1 MARIDRTS
9 DEYLIKKADEA
20 INELVHDKVHLYKA
34 YNYYSGIRDR
44 DQFKHLE
51 ENYGLGNPTSVK
63 FTPLVRKHVDALVGE
78 FLTLPIK
85 PKVSCKDQKTLSN
98 IIRDKQL
105 YISNEITKVLKSKLE
120 NLIYSLIKGD
130 GKNKFND
137 AQIELELKNVQDS
150 AENNFISEYEKAAQN
165 IVQYLLQSKEI
176 DFKHKLKQLL
186 LDLFIAGEVYYK
198 AEPSSGNTNIELKVL
213 NPLNVFPDK
222 NVNSPYI
229 NDSYRI
235 VYREYL
241 SEAELLVKYGKDL
254 KKDDIKNLE
263 KAKLDYNDNNVRLII
278 ANNSKYGCAY
288 DSLYDGLESGVGITP
303 NYSYSP
309 HSRVDLYEVFEVE
322 WIDYDFDS
330 KKNRIENRYR
340 VVKIG
345 GDTYILYGK
354 DDSIIR
360 SIDKPNECR
369 LSINGLHYVS
379 RTGMPYS
386 LIIATKDLQNRYD
399 VLQFFKESVIA
410 QSGTAGDWVDLAHIP
425 YCLGTELEDRL
436 QKWIAYKK
444 SGLALIDSS
453 QEGVQMMN
461 TTFNGYDDTIK
472 LQTIQAIDLAIQ
484 DIENTVTSI
493 TGVFRERL
501 GGVQPRD
508 AVANVEM
515 SMQQS
520 YIITKQYYQTMDILV
535 REMIIDCLNIAK
547 KVYKNGISGTLILGK
562 NYTQLFTAL
571 PEHYSFTD
579 FDIHIADSQEL
590 IKEQEQIK
598 QLTLELVKGG
608 QLDPELLVAVST
620 SESLTDMRDSIN
632 KSVKLKKEENNQ
644 LVQLQKQLEEAQKQL
659 QDTQK
664 ELQKAQNQLQQF
676 DQAKLQMEKDKI
688 NREFEIKN
696 KQLEIDKDYKD
707 GQLERD
713 TKRLELEALQLVDN
727 NQRNDDVRY
736 Y

>member
-1 MARIDRTS
+1 MAKIDRTS

-20 INELVHDKVHLYKA
+20 ISELVYDKVHLYKA

-63 FTPLVRKHVDALVGE
+63 FTPLVRKHIDALAGE

-105 YISNEITKVLKSKLE
+105 YISNEIAKVLKNKLE

-130 GKNKFND
+130 GKNKIND
-137 AQIELELKNVQDS
+137 AQFELELKNVQDS

-165 IVQYLLQSKEI
+165 IIQYLLQSKEI
-176 DFKHKLKQLL
+176 DFNYKLLQLI
-186 LDLFIAGEVYYK
+186 LDLFITGELYYK
-198 AEPSSGNTNIELKVL
+198 AESSSGNTNIELRVL

-254 KKDDIKNLE
+254 TKEDLKNLE
-263 KAKLDYNDNNVRLII
+263 KSKLDYNDNNVRLII
-278 ANNSKYGCAY
+278 ANGSRYGVGF

-303 NYSYSP
+303 SYNYSP
-309 HSRVDLYEVFEVE
+309 QNRVDLYEVFEVE
-322 WIDYDFDS
+322 WIDYDYDS
-330 KKNRIENRYR
+330 KHNRIQNRYK

-354 DDSIIR
+354 DDNAIR
-360 SIDKPNECR
+360 SIDRPDKCK
-369 LSINGLHYVS
+369 LSINGLHYAS
-379 RTGMPYS
+379 RTGKPYS
-386 LIIATKDLQNRYD
+386 LVIATKDLQDRYD
-399 VLQFFKESVIA
+399 LLQFFKESIIS
-410 QSGTAGDWVDLAHIP
+410 QSGTTGDWVDIAHLP
-425 YCLGTELEDRL
+425 EVLGANLEDRL

-453 QEGVQMMN
+453 QEGSQMMN
-461 TTFNGYDDTIK
+461 TTFGGYDDTVK

-535 REMIIDCLNIAK
+535 REMIVDCLNIAK
-547 KVYKNGISGTLILGK
+547 RVYKNGISGTLILGK

-571 PEHYSFTD
+571 PEYYSFTD

-632 KSVKLKKEENNQ
+632 KSIKLKKEENNQ
-644 LVQLQKQLEEAQKQL
+644 LQQLTKQLEEAQKQL

-664 ELQKAQNQLQQF
+664 QLQKAQGQLEQF
-676 DQAKLQMEKDKI
+676 DQAKLQIEKDKI
-688 NREFEIKN
+688 NKEFEIKS
-696 KQLEIDKDYKD
+696 KQIEIDKDYKE

-713 TKRLELEALQLVDN
+713 SKRLEIEALQLIDAN
-727 NQRNDDVRY
+727 KRNDEVRY
-736 Y
+736 D